1 VLALHNRRSEHV
13 VGGCWRVFSQ
23 VRAMLARWRGAN
35 GGGWL
40 TLAKILFAEVKFY
53 LLYKKYKVDHII
65 PIIYIK
71 NE

>member
-1 VLALHNRRSEHV
+1 MLLAGVGACFRRS
-13 VGGCWRVFSQ
+13 GPCWRVG
-23 VRAMLARWRGAN
+23 VAPT

-40 TLAKILFAEVKFY
+40 TLAKFLFAEVKFY